1 MTTWRLMAWYA
12 GKSGQY
18 ISERLCHSEC
28 LCRSEGAKRQKNP
41 TVIVRSEATKQYQM
55 VCMSWYAE
63 IAAPRLVGARND
75 DGIHL
80 DSTKTSILLLQFH
93 QVKVIKG
100 SPPTPIDRG
109 TLRPISG
116 AGVSPTCRG
125 MNKSQG
131 RWENIVLLPQRARLT
146 PWPKSGSEW

>member
-1 MTTWRLMAWYA
+1 MQEKAVNIFPNAYAIQNACVVLREQSDRRTQLSLRGAERRSNIRWFVCHDTRRLPSPRPT
-12 GKSGQY
+12 GRPTLRPLSG
-18 ISERLCHSEC
+18 L
-28 LCRSEGAKRQKNP
+28 G
-41 TVIVRSEATKQYQM
+41 
-55 VCMSWYAE
+55 
-63 IAAPRLVGARND
+63 ND

-100 SPPTPIDRG
+100 SHPTQIDRG

-116 AGVSPTCRG
+116 AGVYPTCRG

-131 RWENIVLLPQRARLT
+131 RWENIVLLPRRARLI
-146 PWPKSGSEW
+146 PWPKSWSE